1 MNDRNRLHLL
11 MMSHQFDTIQE
22 EISILDKTYT
32 INRIG
37 DIDKLFDALLAKG
50 SDHADV
56 LDEKIPYWAELWPS
70 AIAMSQYLLEN
81 KDLLQGK
88 SIIEIGSG
96 LGLPSIVAGEFAS
109 KIVCTDYIQ
118 ESLDFA
124 KANYLLNYPTDEKII
139 FDILDWRNIV
149 DVQTK
154 YDIIIAS
161 DVAYERKAIA
171 DLENCLMQLAHENSL
186 VILSEPNRD
195 MAVEFLARLKK
206 ENKIKEAKEY
216 IIPLRGIN
224 SKVMVYRLQLK

>member
-1 MNDRNRLHLL
+1 

-22 EISILDKTYT
+22 EITILNKKYI

-56 LDEKIPYWAELWPS
+56 IDEKIPYWAELWPS
-70 AIAMSQYLLEN
+70 AIAMSQYLIEN
-81 KDLLQGK
+81 SDLIHGK

-96 LGLPSIVAGEFAS
+96 LGLPSIVASEFAAE
-109 KIVCTDYIQ
+109 IICTDYIQ

-124 KANYLLNYPTDEKII
+124 KTNYLLNYPTDEKIK
-139 FDILDWRNIV
+139 FEILDWRNMCDIHA
-149 DVQTK
+149 K

-171 DLENCLMQLAHENSL
+171 DLENCLIQLAHENTL
-186 VILSEPNRD
+186 VFLSEPNRD

-206 ENKIKEAKEY
+206 EQKIKAAKEF

-224 SKVMVYRLQLK
+224 SKVMVYQLKLKYLMQ